1 MYRTESRNEIKCTPT
16 TPAASP
22 PLPPPKE
29 SSLHSRFVT
38 SKSQH
43 AFDEVPAIVDVPMA
57 SFEQDLEDDEFLP
70 EISIPQSNGGE
81 EWTCKKCTLVN
92 SHRVKACVVCGG
104 SKLKSISSVEDMTLR
119 KGEFWSCG
127 QCTLKNSLSSNT
139 CSACKSI
146 RQVPIISGQQTNF
159 RPYTSSPAQPNQKP
173 ASYHHHN
180 RQILAT
186 IAANP
191 PTVPA
196 QAPVNSAGVNG
207 AGGIVGGGGNTSVT
221 ANILALPPQ
230 RVSRSP
236 SPKHD
241 RVASGAIPKVKFKTN
256 NSLNSI
262 QKNYSLLASQ
272 YWCRSAK
279 NE

>member
-1 MYRTESRNEIKCTPT
+1 
-16 TPAASP
+16 
-22 PLPPPKE
+22 
-29 SSLHSRFVT
+29 
-38 SKSQH
+38 
-43 AFDEVPAIVDVPMA
+43 MA

-70 EISIPQSNGGE
+70 EMSIPQSNGGGE

-104 SKLKSISSVEDMTLR
+104 SKLKSISAVEDMTLR

-139 CSACKSI
+139 CSACKSV
-146 RQVPIISGQQTNF
+146 RQVPVISGQQTNF

-180 RQILAT
+180 RQVLAT

-191 PTVPA
+191 TTVPA
-196 QAPVNSAGVNG
+196 QAPVSSAGGN
-207 AGGIVGGGGNTSVT
+207 VGGGGGNASLT
-221 ANILALPPQ
+221 ANSLALPPQ

-241 RVASGAIPKVKFKTN
+241 RVASGAIPKVIDKVN
-256 NSLNSI
+256 ISPYSI
-262 QKNYSLLASQ
+262 
-272 YWCRSAK
+272 
-279 NE
+279 

>member
-1 MYRTESRNEIKCTPT
+1 
-16 TPAASP
+16 
-22 PLPPPKE
+22 
-29 SSLHSRFVT
+29 
-38 SKSQH
+38 
-43 AFDEVPAIVDVPMA
+43 MA

-70 EISIPQSNGGE
+70 EMSIPQSNGGE

-104 SKLKSISSVEDMTLR
+104 SKLKSISAVEDMTLR

-139 CSACKSI
+139 CSACKSV

-191 PTVPA
+191 TTVA
-196 QAPVNSAGVNG
+196 TQAPVVS
-207 AGGIVGGGGNTSVT
+207 GGGNASVT
-221 ANILALPPQ
+221 ANSLALPPQ

-241 RVASGAIPKVKFKTN
+241 RVASGAIPKVMNKTN
-256 NSLNSI
+256 NSPYSI
-262 QKNYSLLASQ
+262 KKFCSSLAS
-272 YWCRSAK
+272 
-279 NE
+279 